1 MRYCDK
7 CHATYPNDFTVC
19 PRDQT
24 VLRVTSELVQG
35 MQVRGK
41 YEILEKIGSGGMA
54 SVYKARHLAFNEIR
68 AIKIVSSRFIDDEV
82 FLKRFRNEAIVT
94 RKLQHPNAV
103 RVDDLDTTDDGRPFM
118 VMEFV
123 QGRDLRA
130 VIEKEGPLVVNR
142 VMHLGK
148 QIVSALAAAHALGI
162 THRDIKPDNILL
174 VREGDNPEQV
184 KVLDFGIAKVREGAF
199 DAGSGFS
206 ATKTGVVVGTP
217 QYLSPEQAMG
227 KHGSEVDGR
236 ADLYSVGV
244 VLYEMLTAHLP
255 FESDTPVALLIK
267 HIQQM
272 PTPAHELCPSL
283 GIPKPVSMILMKAMQ
298 KDPKDRFQSALEML
312 EAMNAPEQWAAT
324 ARIGA
329 QSATGR
335 EDATAIIGSD
345 VLANLR
351 LAPSRVPTPRP
362 SRVHDSLPLQP
373 PPAPPQVAAPAPQ
386 ASGPGDAPSRP
397 ALAKREE
404 PGGPPS
410 RPVLAK
416 GGADEPPPVAPSFP
430 LQHTPPA
437 APAVAAPAPR
447 APAPRRAAPPPPQP
461 HRTWLWVTLAV
472 LLTAGIMGAAGY
484 WYVHTARAG
493 STPSAAPATPP
504 EVSHDNEIAAALKAA
519 MAATPNLQSVKVE
532 VRNAV
537 VTLDGPVATQSLAEE
552 AARIAAAQPGV
563 KDVRNQIDFPPVAI
577 AVPAK
582 ATPGETPV
590 KASAQPP
597 KSAPQPKP
605 AAKVRERKPEP
616 EAPGGLGA
624 QQRRHLQELL
634 ADGERLTN
642 SGAYAAAI
650 DTYNSALAIDPND
663 ASAKAGLNRARQA
676 KATEEEI
683 LLRRRK

>member
-1 MRYCDK
+1 VRYCDQ

-19 PRDQT
+19 PRDKT

-68 AIKIVSSRFIDDEV
+68 AIKIVSSRFIDDEI

-103 RVDDLDTTDDGRPFM
+103 RVDDLDTTDDGRPFI
-118 VMEFV
+118 VMEYV
-123 QGRDLRA
+123 QGRDLRE

-148 QIVSALAAAHALGI
+148 QIVAALGAAHALGI

-199 DAGSGFS
+199 DAGTGFS

-227 KHGSEVDGR
+227 KHGSDVDSR
-236 ADLYSVGV
+236 ADLYSLGV
-244 VLYEMLTAHLP
+244 VLYEMLTGHLP

-267 HIQQM
+267 HIQAI
-272 PTPAHELCPSL
+272 PTPAHVLCPSL
-283 GIPKPVSMILMKAMQ
+283 GIPKPISMIVMKALQ

-329 QSATGR
+329 ESATGR
-335 EDATAIIGSD
+335 EDATAAIGSD

-351 LAPSRVPTPRP
+351 LAPSRVPTPVP
-362 SRVHDSLPLQP
+362 AKTHDPLPRSEPPP
-373 PPAPPQVAAPAPQ
+373 PPAPPAPRAPQPPLVAARPAP
-386 ASGPGDAPSRP
+386 PP
-397 ALAKREE
+397 RE
-404 PGGPPS
+404 PT
-410 RPVLAK
+410 
-416 GGADEPPPVAPSFP
+416 PVAPSFP
-430 LQHTPPA
+430 LQYSAPTSSAPA
-437 APAVAAPAPR
+437 ASAPR
-447 APAPRRAAPPPPQP
+447 AAAPRRAAPPPAPR
-461 HRTWLWVTLAV
+461 RTWLWVTLAV
-472 LLTAGIMGAAGY
+472 LLTAGLMSGAGY
-484 WYVHTARAG
+484 WYMRTQAAGATA
-493 STPSAAPATPP
+493 AAPSPAGATVPA
-504 EVSHDNEIAAALKAA
+504 DDAIAASVKTAIAA
-519 MAATPNLQSVKVE
+519 VPELQSLE
-532 VRNAV
+532 VAVHGGV
-537 VTLDGPVATQSLAEE
+537 VTLSGHVATQSLAEE
-552 AARIAAAQPGV
+552 AARIASGQPAV
-563 KDVRNQIDFPPVAI
+563 KEVRNQIDFPPVAA
-577 AVPAK
+577 AVPAV
-582 ATPGETPV
+582 TTT
-590 KASAQPP
+590 PP
-597 KSAPQPKP
+597 KTGKPKP
-605 AAKVRERKPEP
+605 EPKAAAPRPVRERRPEP
-616 EAPGGLGA
+616 PASRGLPA
-624 QQRRHLQELL
+624 QQRQRLQELL

-650 DTYNSALAIDPND
+650 DVYNSALAIDPND
-663 ASAKAGLNRARQA
+663 ASAQAGLSRARQA

>member
-68 AIKIVSSRFIDDEV
+68 AIKIVSSRFIDDEL

-103 RVDDLDTTDDGRPFM
+103 RVDDLDTTDDGRPFI

-123 QGRDLRA
+123 QGRDLRE

-174 VREGDNPEQV
+174 MREGDNPEQV

-199 DAGSGFS
+199 EVGTGFS

-227 KHGSEVDGR
+227 KHGSDVDGR
-236 ADLYSVGV
+236 ADLYSLGV

-283 GIPKPVSMILMKAMQ
+283 GIPKPISMILMKAMQ

-324 ARIGA
+324 AKIGS

-335 EDATAIIGSD
+335 EDTTAVIGSD

-351 LAPSRVPTPRP
+351 LAPSRVPTPHP
-362 SRVHDSLPLQP
+362 SKAHDSLPPLQP
-373 PPAPPQVAAPAPQ
+373 PPSPPPVAAAPAPR
-386 ASGPGDAPSRP
+386 APEAPP
-397 ALAKREE
+397 APPQPAPPPRRELA
-404 PGGPPS
+404 
-410 RPVLAK
+410 
-416 GGADEPPPVAPSFP
+416 PVAPSFP
-430 LQHTPPA
+430 LQYTPPA
-437 APAVAAPAPR
+437 APPAAASAPR
-447 APAPRRAAPPPPQP
+447 AAAPRRASPPPPQP
-461 HRTWLWVTLAV
+461 HRTWLWVTLAI
-472 LLTAGIMGAAGY
+472 LLTAAAMGGAGY
-484 WYVHTARAG
+484 WYVRTTQAG
-493 STPSAAPATPP
+493 SAPAATPSTAPQ
-504 EVSHDNEIAAALKAA
+504 VSHDTEITTTVKAALAA
-519 MAATPNLQSVKVE
+519 VPELQTVKVE
-532 VRNAV
+532 VRDAV
-537 VTLDGPVATQSLAEE
+537 VTLDGPVATQGLAEE

-577 AVPAK
+577 PTPA
-582 ATPGETPV
+582 A
-590 KASAQPP
+590 ASAPP
-597 KSAPQPKP
+597 EAEKPKP
-605 AAKVRERKPEP
+605 SPKAAAAKPARERKPEP
-616 EAPGGLGA
+616 EAPGGLSA
-624 QQRRHLQELL
+624 QQHRRLQELL

-650 DTYNSALAIDPND
+650 DSYNSALAIDPND
-663 ASAKAGLNRARQA
+663 ASAKAGLSRARQA